1 MPDFQLEDENISESR
16 QRPEISETLSALQ
29 SLTEPISSTLSYGLS
44 DLSPDEIVTLL
55 PVWADLDAEYRRDVL
70 KALVDVTETNVE
82 FDYSALAESTL
93 NDLEAVV
100 REAAIELLWEDE
112 SIALMDR
119 LIDISLHD
127 EAVVVRA
134 AAASALGRFI
144 LRGEL
149 GDAPEEETER
159 AKNAVIALWENA
171 DEDVEVRRRA
181 LEAIA
186 NSSHDIV
193 AEAIEQAY
201 QNHDQRMQ
209 TSAIF
214 AMGRSCDD
222 RWAEYVLNELE
233 NESPEFRYEAARAA
247 GELQLEEAIP
257 ALSGMAFD
265 NDVDLRDVA
274 IWALGEIG
282 GKEAVRVLSLL
293 ANDAK
298 SQDDRD
304 LLDAIE
310 DAMASANLNSGDLY
324 MMRFDD

>member
-1 MPDFQLEDENISESR
+1 M
-16 QRPEISETLSALQ
+16 
-29 SLTEPISSTLSYGLS
+29 
-44 DLSPDEIVTLL
+44 
-55 PVWADLDAEYRRDVL
+55 L
-70 KALVDVTETNVE
+70 KTLVDVTETNVE
-82 FDYSALAESTL
+82 FDYSALAKSAL
-93 NDLEAVV
+93 NDPDAGV

-112 SIALMDR
+112 SIAFMNR

-127 EAVVVRA
+127 EAIIVRA
-134 AAASALGRFI
+134 AAATALGRFI

-149 GDAPEEETER
+149 GDAPEAEIER
-159 AKNAVIALWENA
+159 AQNAVIALWENPN
-171 DEDVEVRRRA
+171 EDVEVRRRA

-193 AEAIEQAY
+193 SEAIEQAY

-214 AMGRSCDD
+214 AMGRSCDN
-222 RWAEYVLNELE
+222 RWADYVLSELE

-247 GELQLEEAIP
+247 GELELEEAIP

-265 NDVDLRDVA
+265 NDVDIRDVA
-274 IWALGEIG
+274 IWALGEVG
-282 GKEAVRVLSLL
+282 GRESVRVLSLL
-293 ANDAK
+293 ANDAR
-298 SQDDRD
+298 SRDDRD

-310 DAMASANLNSGDLY
+310 DALASANLNTGDLY